1 MLCLILAHVRQK
13 RNMMCAIWCAINL
26 TLLIIPFY
34 NLINQGFMLMV
45 EKETSSNTI
54 VCHENNLKQL
64 EF

>member
-13 RNMMCAIWCAINL
+13 RNMMCAKMCAIIL
-26 TLLIIPFY
+26 ILLIIHFY
-34 NLINQGFMLMV
+34 ILINQEHMLFV
-45 EKETSSNTI
+45 KKETSTNTI